1 MNEHE
6 KNNLEELLSS
16 YIDGELSERQCNEVR
31 RLVGHSD
38 EAAAILKQLQKN
50 KALLGSLSR
59 AQAPAHLFDNV
70 RASLERSV
78 LLDEYHGKQ
87 SIKAG
92 IVHLYTRKMIAAAAM
107 IALVGALGFVIYNI
121 TKQDSPSKQ
130 ITVNTNWQK
139 MPEKAVVKSL
149 AKMELQLQTDQATA
163 VNQFIYRNIILDN
176 GLQNSATIKDDTDKK
191 VYAISCSRASAQ
203 MVLEGLGM
211 IWDKFKG
218 TQLLIDGL
226 EMPVTDVTVAQAI
239 EIAKEPSA
247 QEQIK
252 LAKEFFAANKERIE
266 PPVAAVVAADSNGT
280 PEVMIIKPAL
290 AGGAAK
296 PGPNEPADTQKIN
309 LTIIVTGK

>member
-1 MNEHE
+1 
-6 KNNLEELLSS
+6 
-16 YIDGELSERQCNEVR
+16 
-31 RLVGHSD
+31 
-38 EAAAILKQLQKN
+38 
-50 KALLGSLSR
+50 
-59 AQAPAHLFDNV
+59 
-70 RASLERSV
+70 
-78 LLDEYHGKQ
+78 
-87 SIKAG
+87 
-92 IVHLYTRKMIAAAAM
+92 
-107 IALVGALGFVIYNI
+107 
-121 TKQDSPSKQ
+121 
-130 ITVNTNWQK
+130 
-139 MPEKAVVKSL
+139 
-149 AKMELQLQTDQATA
+149 LQTDQATA

-176 GLQNSATIKDDTDKK
+176 GLENSVTKETQGDKN
-191 VYAISCSRASAQ
+191 VYAISCSRATAQ